1 MNFLVVSPEAGR
13 WKSPSPLVQA
23 VNHMTDAYA
32 RVGIEVV
39 TCSPFYP
46 HQLGD
51 FSSFKCIFEGIEELH
66 HLPFQIWKGKDARHT
81 YIYNSEL
88 FNRPSIYGEHVYA
101 YADNHIRFSFLASA
115 ALSYCK
121 TIGYKPSA
129 VLGHEW
135 GAALTGALMQT
146 TFSDFYSD
154 LPFFFTVHNITYD
167 CHVYDTEIEHIGL
180 NRKDYNMDGYEF
192 WGKVS
197 LLKVGLFYARTVL
210 FPSPGYRD
218 SMLKSNLPGGLSG
231 FLNHNEK
238 KLKGIQFGVS
248 YSLWDFNL
256 KTGIPICEAKKKARK
271 DFETQVNAS
280 FQDKLVIYT
289 HLDNESGKTSET
301 LATIIS
307 DITKLNAFLVVGIL
321 KENPDWNYYQ
331 SLVQEYPQN
340 IAILD
345 IFESKSALR
354 VSLAGAD
361 LLFASNLQ
369 EPSASLVLKA
379 LASGTVP
386 LSGKDVGVANL
397 LHNFE
402 GDSTLADA
410 LLVEDSAA
418 PHQMLRRLREA
429 ESLYCN
435 DKSIWEKIVSN
446 AYLFRYEWDRTISQY
461 LLTLGEH

>member
-13 WKSPSPLVQA
+13 WTDPSPLVQA
-23 VNHMTDAYA
+23 VNHMTDAFA
-32 RVGIEVV
+32 RVGVKV
-39 TCSPFYP
+39 MTCSPFYP
-46 HQLGD
+46 HQLGE
-51 FSSFKCIFEGIEELH
+51 FSSYECIFEGIDDLH
-66 HLPFQIWKGKDARHT
+66 HKPFQILKGKDSRHT
-81 YIYNSEL
+81 YIYNGDF
-88 FNRPSIYGEHVYA
+88 FNRPAIYGESGFA

-115 ALSYCK
+115 VLSYCK
-121 TIGYKPSA
+121 AINYKPTA

-135 GAALTGALMQT
+135 GAALTGALMRT
-146 TFSDFYSD
+146 TYSEYFSDVS
-154 LPFFFTVHNITYD
+154 FFFAVHNITYD
-167 CHVYDTEIEHIGL
+167 CHVFESEIERIGL

-197 LLKVGLFYARTVL
+197 LLKVGLYYARIVL

-231 FLNHNEK
+231 FLSHNED

-256 KTGIPICEAKKKARK
+256 KTGIPISEAKKNARTNL
-271 DFETQVNAS
+271 ENILNVS

-307 DITKLNAFLVVGIL
+307 DITKLNAFLVIGIL

-345 IFESKSALR
+345 ITPTKTALR
-354 VSLAGAD
+354 NALAGSD

-369 EPSASLVLKA
+369 EPSASLVLKS
-379 LASGTVP
+379 LASGTIP
-386 LSGKDVGVANL
+386 LSGIDVGVANL

-402 GDSTLADA
+402 GDPTLADA

-429 ESLYCN
+429 ENLYCQN
-435 DKSIWEKIVSN
+435 KAIWEKIVSN